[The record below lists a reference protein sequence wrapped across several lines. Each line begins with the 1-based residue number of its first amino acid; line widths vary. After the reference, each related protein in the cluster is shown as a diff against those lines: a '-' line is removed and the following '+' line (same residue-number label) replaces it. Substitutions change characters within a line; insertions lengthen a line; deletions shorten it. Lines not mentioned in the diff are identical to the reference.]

1 MPEQALDGRE
11 ILTGNIALCRERF
24 PPLVRMELQSSVDQP
39 AFKNVREALRGQ
51 LCPITLINY
60 AETLRH
66 VLAKLEQIQEAA
78 WNNPKLVYELAIF
91 AQRDVAL
98 TVAALADIQRWMVEV
113 ALGKPAEPEEIR

>member
-1 MPEQALDGRE
+1 MPRGAGQARQRTEETAHD
-11 ILTGNIALCRERF
+11 
-24 PPLVRMELQSSVDQP
+24 
-39 AFKNVREALRGQ
+39 
-51 LCPITLINY
+51 Y
-60 AETLRH
+60 AETLRQ

-78 WNNPKLVYELAIF
+78 WNNPKLVYELAIL